1 MGKIKIIQIGVC
13 HEHAIGKFESLK
25 KLPEI
30 FDLIGYVDERSFCK
44 TPCLEPN
51 LKRYEG
57 YRSLTLDEALNWP
70 GLEAV
75 AVEVPNNDLVTVALQ
90 CAERGLP
97 MHLDKPAG
105 EDLALY
111 KKLLDLCQAKN
122 LPFQM
127 GYMFRGNPAF
137 QFCIRAVRQK
147 LIGEVFEVVADMN
160 HCYGGDSYFDYIS
173 KFPGGLMYVLGCHLI
188 DFAAAA
194 LGRPDNVTSFLKS
207 APEDAA
213 GGRTN
218 CMAVLEYPHALVS
231 IRSCCKDIANTG
243 GRSMKIAGTNGS
255 IRFSPLERF
264 DGKGVE
270 VELRLKQDAGDFPAG
285 THTLVFPPQRDRYE
299 AQLTE
304 LAQMIRGEAVSPYSF
319 EHDHLVHEITLA
331 AAGYTA
337 WRKN

>member
-1 MGKIKIIQIGVC
+1 MEKIKIIQIGVC

-25 KLPEI
+25 KLDDVFE
-30 FDLIGYVDERSFCK
+30 LIGYVDERSFCK
-44 TPCLEPN
+44 TPCREPN

-57 YRSLTLDEALNWP
+57 YRSLTLEETFNWP
-70 GLEAV
+70 GLQAV
-75 AVEVPNNDLVTVALQ
+75 AVEVPNNDLVQVAMM

-105 EDLALY
+105 EDLAQY

-147 LIGEVFEVVADMN
+147 LIGEVFEITADMN
-160 HCYGGDSYFDYIS
+160 HCYGGESYQDYIS
-173 KFPGGLMYVLGCHLI
+173 KFPGGLVYVLICHLI

-194 LGRPDNVTSFLKS
+194 LGRPENVTSFLRS
-207 APEDAA
+207 APEDPA
-213 GGRTN
+213 GGHTN
-218 CMAVLEYPHALVS
+218 CLTVLEYPNALVS
-231 IRSCCKDIANTG
+231 FRSCSKDTANTG
-243 GRSMKIAGTNGS
+243 GRSMKIAGTNGT

-264 DGKGVE
+264 DGKEVE
-270 VELRLKQDAGDFPAG
+270 VSLRLKKDSGGFPAG

-299 AQLTE
+299 VQLRE
-304 LAQMIRGEAVSPYSF
+304 LVQMIRGEAKSPYSF
-319 EHDHLVHEITLA
+319 EHDCLVHEITLA
-331 AAGYTA
+331 ASKYTT
-337 WRKN
+337 WR